1 MNKIRKWIVR
11 GAAALGFA
19 AASSGAFAQ
28 IPVTDLASLT
38 QQIQQVA
45 AWAQQY
51 EQMVQSIKNQ
61 QQQLSAMTGARG
73 MGSLLNNETQQAL
86 PTDFVSMADKLR
98 SQGAGGASAAATA
111 IYNSIKTYDCGQRF
125 PKDVTSQQSCEAA
138 ALATPQNISLLNDSV
153 AAAQQRQSQ
162 LKSYAASI
170 DAATDAKAAADLSN
184 RLSLEVAYLQNE
196 KIMMDIAAKQLEQ
209 QRELT
214 AQQQTDEGVKR
225 MTTSSGGGS
234 NPFAGGM

>member
-1 MNKIRKWIVR
+1 M
-11 GAAALGFA
+11 
-19 AASSGAFAQ
+19 
-28 IPVTDLASLT
+28 
-38 QQIQQVA
+38 
-45 AWAQQY
+45 
-51 EQMVQSIKNQ
+51 
-61 QQQLSAMTGARG
+61 
-73 MGSLLNNETQQAL
+73 
-86 PTDFVSMADKLR
+86 
-98 SQGAGGASAAATA
+98 
-111 IYNSIKTYDCGQRF
+111 
-125 PKDVTSQQSCEAA
+125 TSQQSCEAA